1 MNYIFLFE
9 NVDIVTSSVE
19 LLNDEVSDT
28 TGLIVVMQPAYI
40 KFRQVNWFKKI
51 IYIQMLLKISRSIFL
66 FNGFS
71 FLFFHWLPFP
81 VGK

>member
-51 IYIQMLLKISRSIFL
+51 IYIQMLLKIFRSI
-66 FNGFS
+66 
-71 FLFFHWLPFP
+71 
-81 VGK
+81 